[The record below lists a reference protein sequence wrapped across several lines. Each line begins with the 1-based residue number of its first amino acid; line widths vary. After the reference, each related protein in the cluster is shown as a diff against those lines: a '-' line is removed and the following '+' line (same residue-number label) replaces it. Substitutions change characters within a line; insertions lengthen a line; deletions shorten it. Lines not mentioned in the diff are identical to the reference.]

1 MNSHDLIQTIGLTAG
16 TLTTLSFIP
25 QVVRAWRTRSVKD
38 LSLGMLTTFNVGVA
52 LWTVYGFALGELP
65 IIITNIVTL
74 GLALAL
80 LGFKLTW
87 R

>member
-16 TLTTLSFIP
+16 TLTTISFIP
-25 QVVRAWRTRSVKD
+25 QVLRAWRTRSVND
-38 LSLGMLTTFNVGVA
+38 LSLGMLMTFNVGVA